1 MDVVSS
7 SLRRV
12 PALAKEA
19 LNFVP
24 DAGTKRH
31 GQMLAQAAGEIRKVA
46 LLALNKRHMKVH
58 PPQ

>member
-12 PALAKEA
+12 PTMAKEA

-24 DAGTKRH
+24 TAGTKCH
-31 GQMLAQAAGEIRKVA
+31 GQMLARAAGEIHKVA
-46 LLALNKRHMKVH
+46 LLALN
-58 PPQ
+58 